1 MNDDE
6 VRVLVVDDSPTA
18 RRHLIDVVDGAEG
31 LRVVGEARDGQE
43 AVEKT
48 AALRPDVVSMDIH
61 MPGVNGL
68 TATRL
73 LMTRTPVPVVIV
85 SGLVEDDIRLSLAA
99 LQAGALAVVP
109 KPPHRTDPAFATQ
122 RDQLVNTLRTMA
134 VTWPHRPASPVMIP
148 ATRPIPRRTKQ
159 QPQIVAIGA
168 STGGPH
174 ALHALLSAL
183 PATLPVPLVIAQ
195 HMPREFLPG
204 LADWLNQSSAL
215 SVALAHDGHRLCAG
229 EALLAAGDG
238 HLEIRRE
245 AGQLVARCLP
255 DDGQLHMPS
264 VDILFHAVASCCRA
278 SAIGII
284 LTGMGRDG
292 AEGLLALR
300 EAGGVTIAQDEHS
313 SAVYGMPQAA
323 HRIGAARYIIN
334 LQDLPAQLQGL
345 LAETDIE

>member
-1 MNDDE
+1 MNGDE

-18 RRHLIDVVDGAEG
+18 RRYLIDLVDDAEG
-31 LRVVGEARDGQE
+31 LCVVGEARDGQE
-43 AVEKT
+43 AVEKV

-73 LMTRTPVPVVIV
+73 LMTHTPVPVVIV
-85 SGLVEDDIRLSLAA
+85 SGLVEDDVRLSLAA

-109 KPPHRTDPAFATQ
+109 KPPHRTDTAFTAQ
-122 RDQLVNTLRTMA
+122 RDQLINTLRTMA
-134 VTWPHRPASPVMIP
+134 VTWPQRSTLPAMA
-148 ATRPIPRRTKQ
+148 ATTRLAPRRSGSW
-159 QPQIVAIGA
+159 PQIVAIGA
-168 STGGPH
+168 STGGPR

-204 LADWLNQSSAL
+204 LADWLDQSSAL
-215 SVALAHDGHRLCAG
+215 SVAVARDGHRLCAG
-229 EALLAAGDG
+229 QVLLAAGDG
-238 HLEIRRE
+238 HLQIRYE

-264 VDILFHAVASCCRA
+264 VDVLFHSVATCCGA

-300 EAGGVTIAQDEHS
+300 EAGGITIAQDEHS
-313 SAVYGMPQAA
+313 STVYGMPQAA